1 VDALTIAFGLRNV
14 TRTLV
19 ALKDI
24 NRVLKRGGRFLCME
38 FSHLPEGIIKEAY
51 DAYSFNVIPPMG
63 EALAGDAQV
72 HPQSSRCSHLRGVQA
87 LVKFIKLQTP
97 LHPALLLSPLAV
109 AVFLTGASIPAPAW
123 ARVYFRRCI

>member
-1 VDALTIAFGLRNV
+1 MILLPSLGVSPFCALILPFFHSSVDALTIAFGLRNV

-38 FSHLPEGIIKEAY
+38 FSHLPEGMIKEAY
-51 DAYSFNVIPPMG
+51 DAYSFHIIPPMG

-72 HPQSSRCSHLRGVQA
+72 HP
-87 LVKFIKLQTP
+87 
-97 LHPALLLSPLAV
+97 
-109 AVFLTGASIPAPAW
+109 
-123 ARVYFRRCI
+123 

>member
-38 FSHLPEGIIKEAY
+38 FSHLPEGMIKEAY

-72 HPQSSRCSHLRGVQA
+72 HPQSSRCSHLRGIQA
-87 LVKFIKLQTP
+87 LGKFIKPQTP
-97 LHPALLLSPLAV
+97 LHLALLPPPHWQWH
-109 AVFLTGASIPAPAW
+109 FFTETSIPNSVVQ
-123 ARVYFRRCI
+123 VYF